1 MVKTISKENSIVA
14 YKAFDANFKC
24 RDFQYAPGMSY
35 HIDGEVKLCENG
47 FHACQDLMDT
57 FSYYPM
63 RNSRFAIVKLW
74 GDVFYGNNKMCASN
88 IEIVKELSLKDIVE
102 RYATSKVKFLEH
114 KNCTRFE
121 LNKSENEL
129 CNKGYGNYI
138 ISTNDYKRI
147 VSRGSGNHIVTTGI
161 SNTIFSIGDAINI
174 NCIGSSTHL
183 VSIGSSSHISL
194 DHNFTAALYGNNNK
208 ITLSYNHGSII
219 SNGNDCFI
227 TIISNYVHCETNGEN
242 NKINVIGNSTIDSKG
257 INDELILNGDDIRFR
272 AKYGS
277 TITCI
282 GKEKMIVGESELKA
296 DTWYT
301 YNFGTIEYNDIFNQR
316 EKNKSK

>member
-1 MVKTISKENSIVA
+1 MIINKENAIFA
-14 YKAFDANFKC
+14 YKGFDENFCC
-24 RDFQYAPGMSY
+24 RDFQYEVGKEY
-35 HIDGEVKLCENG
+35 HITGDLKICKNG
-47 FHACQDLMDT
+47 FHACEDLMDT

-63 RNSRFAIVKLW
+63 GNSRFAIVKLW
-74 GDVFYGNNKMCASN
+74 GDVLYGDDKMCASD
-88 IEIVKELSLKDIVE
+88 IEIVEELSLKDIVE
-102 RYATSKVKFLEH
+102 RYALSKVDFLEY
-114 KNCTRFE
+114 KDCTRFE

-138 ISTNDYKRI
+138 ISAHDYKRI

-161 SNTIFSIGDAINI
+161 SNTILSIGDSINI

-183 VSIGSSSHISL
+183 VSIGNSSHISL
-194 DHNFTAALYGNNNK
+194 DHNFTAVLYGNNNN
-208 ITLSYNHGSII
+208 ITLSNNHGSII

-227 TIISNYVHCETNGEN
+227 TIISNYVHCETNGKN

-277 TITCI
+277 TITCV
-282 GKEKMIVGESELKA
+282 GKEKVIVDDKCILS
-296 DTWYT
+296 DTWYR
-301 YNFGTIEYNDIFNQR
+301 YIYGNIQLYKYWSVI
-316 EKNKSK
+316 